1 MPRLGDSTFVPSSMV
16 DLSDPTALIGSLEL
30 ETMIHCSVMILILQS
45 MLFMLLE
52 GDGAGVGG
60 VLEHGRSH

>member
-1 MPRLGDSTFVPSSMV
+1 MV